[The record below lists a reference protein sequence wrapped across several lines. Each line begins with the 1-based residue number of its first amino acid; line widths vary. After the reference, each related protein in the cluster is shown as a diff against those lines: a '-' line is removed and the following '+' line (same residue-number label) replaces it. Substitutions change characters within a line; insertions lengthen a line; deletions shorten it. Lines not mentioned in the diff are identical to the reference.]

1 MWLDSTYTCTE
12 TETETVGGSR
22 GIKGSRGIEVAGVV
36 KY

>member
-22 GIKGSRGIEVAGVV
+22 GSEVAGVAR
-36 KY
+36 